1 MRKQRR
7 NAIDFLLV
15 MAFAMGTSHSLYAQ
29 RPGYTLIKEVSA
41 FREHFQ
47 KESSAVQT
55 IESSFRQDKIL
66 IALTEKITA
75 TGKFWF
81 KRSDRV
87 KIEYKKPFIYTM
99 VLNGDKMLVRD
110 GQKESQINVRSN
122 KLFQQ
127 VNRIM
132 IDCVQGTIL
141 QSKDFDSKVFE
152 DENTFLLEL
161 TPKARTLRE
170 FFETIVL
177 TVEKKNYSASSIEMN
192 EPSGDKTTII
202 FSDKKVNTPI
212 EDAVFAL

>member
-1 MRKQRR
+1 MRKGQIS
-7 NAIDFLLV
+7 AINFLFALV
-15 MAFAMGTSHSLYAQ
+15 LCGAINSMLYAQ
-29 RPGYTLIKEVSA
+29 PVGYTGVKDLHA
-41 FREHFQ
+41 FRDRFQ
-47 KESSAVQT
+47 KESSRVET

-99 VLNGDKMLVRD
+99 VLNGEKMLVRD

-152 DENTFLLEL
+152 NETTFLLEL
-161 TPKARTLRE
+161 TPKGKSLRE
-170 FFETIVL
+170 FFEMIILNVD
-177 TVEKKNYSASSIEMN
+177 KKDYSASSIEMN
-192 EPSGDKTTII
+192 EPSGDKTTIR
-202 FSDKKVNTPI
+202 FMDKKVNAPI
-212 EDAVFAL
+212 ADEVFSL

>member
-1 MRKQRR
+1 MHNDRR
-7 NAIDFLLV
+7 FIITLMMVLATWVGFSSNL
-15 MAFAMGTSHSLYAQ
+15 HAQ
-29 RPGYTLIKEVSA
+29 PTGYTAVKDLAA
-41 FREHFQ
+41 FRERFQ
-47 KESSAVQT
+47 KESASVQT
-55 IESSFRQDKIL
+55 IESSFKQDKIL
-66 IALTEKITA
+66 LALTEKITA

-87 KIEYKKPFIYTM
+87 KIEYKKPFVYTM

-141 QSKDFDSKVFE
+141 QSKDFDTRVFE
-152 DENTFLLEL
+152 NEKVYLLEL

-177 TVEKKNYSASSIEMN
+177 LVDKKDYSANSIEMN
-192 EPSGDKTTII
+192 EPSGDQTTII
-202 FSDKKVNTPI
+202 FQDKKVNGPI
-212 EDAVFAL
+212 DDAVFAL